1 MENTEAIMDY
11 IQKANHQILL
21 RDSKLRSIDMG
32 NEPKQIQYSQTKRMD
47 VPRSFLNEQF
57 VLTEDTPDFV
67 ARAHKVMR
75 IQVMKK
81 MQENNW
87 NTLAVSSPSP
97 NEGKTLTA
105 INLAISIA
113 KHLDYTVLLVD
124 LDFYRPS
131 LHKHFGFAPEK
142 GIEDYLLNDTPLNEI
157 MINPGIERLVLL
169 PTKSHVSV
177 NSELLS
183 SRRMLD
189 LVHELRSRYTSR
201 FIIFDLPPVL
211 VGDDVM
217 AFSSFAEATLLVAQE
232 KKTKRKDLKH
242 AANMLKGANL
252 IGTVLN
258 RSQEDIRVTQN
269 Y

>member
-1 MENTEAIMDY
+1 MDY
-11 IQKANHQILL
+11 IQKASRHILP
-21 RDSKLRSIDMG
+21 RENNFFGAGTRV
-32 NEPKQIQYSQTKRMD
+32 EPKQIQYSQTKRMA
-47 VPRSFLNEQF
+47 VPRSFLNKNF

-67 ARAHKVMR
+67 ARAYKVMR

-81 MQENNW
+81 MRENNG

-105 INLAISIA
+105 INLAISLA
-113 KHLDYTVLLVD
+113 KHLDYTVLLAD

-131 LHKHFGFAPEK
+131 LHKYFGFTPEK
-142 GIEDYLLNDTPLNEI
+142 GIEDYLLNGTPLNKI

-169 PTKSHVSV
+169 PTRSQVKVT
-177 NSELLS
+177 SELLS
-183 SRRMLD
+183 SNRMLD
-189 LVHELRSRYTSR
+189 LVHELKSRYTSR
-201 FIIFDLPPVL
+201 FVIFDLPPVL

-217 AFSSFAEATLLVAQE
+217 AFSSFAEATLLVME
-232 KKTKRKDLKH
+232 ENNTRRKDLKH
-242 AANMLKGANL
+242 AATMLKDANL

-258 RSQEDIRVTQN
+258 RSNEGLLVTQN

>member
-1 MENTEAIMDY
+1 MDY
-11 IQKANHQILL
+11 IQKANRQILL
-21 RDSKLRSIDMG
+21 RDSKLRSIGSND
-32 NEPKQIQYSQTKRMD
+32 EPKQIRYSQTKRMD

-67 ARAHKVMR
+67 ARAYKVMR
-75 IQVMKK
+75 IHVMKK

-113 KHLDYTVLLVD
+113 KHLDYTVLLAD

-131 LHKHFGFAPEK
+131 LHKYFGFTPEK

-157 MINPGIERLVLL
+157 MVNPGIERLVLL
-169 PTKSHVSV
+169 PTKSPVSE

-189 LVHELRSRYTSR
+189 LVHELKSRYSSR
-201 FIIFDLPPVL
+201 FIVFDLPPVL

-217 AFSSFAEATLLVAQE
+217 AFSSYAEGTLLVAE
-232 KKTKRKDLKH
+232 ENNTKRKDLKH

-258 RSQEDIRVTQN
+258 RSQEDLLVTQN